1 MSSPKTPTIKL
12 PLRLTTNFP
21 QVLILQGGKVFC
33 NCLLIDYRALR
44 VNLEANRFTG
54 PGNTELAPTSPLYKA
69 PGTLNALP
77 FTTSSKPTRA
87 TSSDVH
93 HKNSGNCV

>member
-1 MSSPKTPTIKL
+1 LITYNDSSIETYIGWFKTLKKS
-12 PLRLTTNFP
+12 R
-21 QVLILQGGKVFC
+21 VS
-33 NCLLIDYRALR
+33 YRALR
-44 VNLEANRFTG
+44 VNLEAKRFTG
-54 PGNTELAPTSPLYKA
+54 PGSTELAPTNPLYNA